1 MSTDLFAFY
10 NKMARC
16 VIEQTA
22 VCAVYLGFSKAIVT
36 PSSTV
41 CKMEPRFLGGC
52 MIKSV
57 KKCLGHEG
65 SG

>member
-1 MSTDLFAFY
+1 
-10 NKMARC
+10 MARC
-16 VIEQTA
+16 VNEQTA
-22 VCAVYLGFSKAIVT
+22 VYAVYLGFSKAILT
-36 PSSTV
+36 PSSMV
-41 CKMEPRFLGGC
+41 SKIEPHFLAGC